1 MKPTLQCYKCKQQFP
16 RNELVEYTGWRAQN
30 AQKYCPACLEE
41 KKSNDAFEEYVC
53 KLFNIKA
60 PGSRINGD
68 KKRLTEKYGYTNKTI
83 MDTLDYI
90 YNVKGLKV
98 LSKSLALVKPSMVEE
113 MLKYKRAK
121 EIKSNILTNAFIN
134 GMQERSPERIH
145 ARENEENKKAWNVD
159 DYFFD
164 D

>member
-41 KKSNDAFEEYVC
+41 KKSNDEFEQYIC
-53 KLFNIKA
+53 KLFNQQA
-60 PGSRINGD
+60 SGPRIN
-68 KKRLTEKYGYTNKTI
+68 KERQRIVQKYGYTNKTI
-83 MDTLDYI
+83 IDTLEYLYHI
-90 YNVKGLKV
+90 KGLKI
-98 LSKSLALVKPSMVEE
+98 LSNSLCLVTPSTVEE
-113 MLKYKRAK
+113 MLKYKKNK
-121 EIKSNILTNAFIN
+121 EIKSNILVNAFID
-134 GMQERSPERIH
+134 GMKDHPSERIH
-145 ARENEENKKAWNVD
+145 ARENNTNKKSWNVD